1 MGSSLAGISIVMT
14 PRFTIDGSP
23 ELESRLESLCRA
35 AGGKLQGLIAGKRLQ
50 GVVLGGGYGRG
61 HGGVL
66 RTSEGDQPYNDLE
79 FYVFLRGPRLA
90 GQHRYGPAIQ
100 ALSDEL
106 TGNAGLHVE
115 FKIDSLLRLRSS
127 PVSMFSYDLVTRH
140 RVIHGRDLF
149 HGCEAHLDAPE
160 IPASEATRLLFNR
173 CSGLLLCRE
182 RFQYAE
188 WLPEDAD
195 FVCRNIAK
203 AGLALGDVVLVMHR
217 GYHWDCRER
226 HQRLIAL
233 SEMVEK
239 PWISEVLRLHRLGME
254 FKLHPYR
261 SSATQSDLFEPYE
274 QVSRLARKLWLW
286 LEEKRLQRPFPTIS
300 HYWADARRKCPETSR
315 WRNYLLNLRTF
326 GRGSLLDPMA
336 ARYPRERLFNTLP
349 LLLWNGTRFEPAE
362 TKHLQQQ
369 LRTPAANWGG
379 FVNAYKN
386 IWTIYG

>member
-1 MGSSLAGISIVMT
+1 MT

-23 ELESRLESLCRA
+23 ELEARLESLCRVVNHR
-35 AGGKLQGLIAGKRLQ
+35 LQFLIPGERLQ

-106 TGNAGLHVE
+106 SGEGALHVE
-115 FKIDSLLRLRSS
+115 FKIDSLSRLRSS

-140 RVIHGRDLF
+140 RVIHGGDLF
-149 HGCEAHLDAPE
+149 SGCDAHLDASR

-182 RFQYAE
+182 RFQRSD
-188 WLPEDAD
+188 WLPDDAD

-203 AGLALGDVVLVMHR
+203 AGLAFGDVVLAMDR
-217 GYHWDCRER
+217 AYHWDCRER
-226 HQRLIAL
+226 HQRLVAL
-233 SEMVEK
+233 SNSVAE
-239 PWISEVLRLHRLGME
+239 PWISEVVRLHRQGME

-261 SSATQSDLFEPYE
+261 SSATRSDLVAPYE
-274 QVSRLARKLWLW
+274 QVSLLARKLWLW
-286 LEEKRLQRPFPTIS
+286 LEEKRLRRPFPTLCD
-300 HYWADARRKCPETSR
+300 YWTDPRRKCDETSSL
-315 WRNYLLNLRTF
+315 RNCLLNLRTF

-336 ARYPRERLFNTLP
+336 VRYPRERLFNTLP
-349 LLLWNGTRFEPAE
+349 LLLWNGTQFEPRE

-369 LRTPAANWGG
+369 LRTPAANWGEL
-379 FVNAYKN
+379 VNAYKN
-386 IWTIYG
+386 IWTNYG